1 MEQSATS
8 KLPSVAIFLGAS
20 AVLICGLVLKPVR
33 ASTATSTFQVS
44 ATVPATCQISA
55 TNLSF
60 GNFTGAQVQATSTI
74 SVTCTDTTPYTVGLG
89 PGTASGATVTS
100 RAMTGPSS
108 ATLGYG
114 LYSDSTDTTNWG
126 NTAGTN
132 EVSGTGTG
140 SAQTLTVYGLIP
152 AGTMPIPGSYTDTIT
167 VTVTY

>member
-1 MEQSATS
+1 MGQSA
-8 KLPSVAIFLGAS
+8 KAKRFRAPVVIGVFVGLMCGS
-20 AVLICGLVLKPVR
+20 ALRPVR

-44 ATVPATCQISA
+44 ATVPASCQVSA
-55 TNLSF
+55 SNLNF

-74 SVTCTDTTPYTVGLG
+74 SVTCTDTTSYAVGLG

-108 ATLGYG
+108 TTLSYA
-114 LYSDSTDTTNWG
+114 LYSDSSHSTNWG
-126 NTAGTN
+126 DTSATN

-140 SAQTLTVYGLIP
+140 SAQTLTVYGVIP
-152 AGTMPIPGSYTDTIT
+152 SGSMPIPGSYTDTIT